1 MNQNHDSN
9 SRSNVRSICS
19 VASLERRLDECVGS
33 QDYVEVIHALVLTRR
48 QGAVRVLATLL
59 DSTGPIAEESIAGLV
74 ALAREGL
81 DVVPAMRRCADS
93 DDYEMIRHAH
103 RVLRELGDA
112 ASAKWLREDDGE
124 RIEAYLDT
132 KGFTP
137 EEALALAGTA
147 LGNDGT
153 DEEGVA

>member
-1 MNQNHDSN
+1 MNQNQNSN

-81 DVVPAMRRCADS
+81 DVVPAMRRCVDS

-112 ASAKWLREDDGE
+112 ASARWLREDDGE
-124 RIEAYLDT
+124 RIDAYLDR
-132 KGFTP
+132 KGFTL
-137 EEALALAGTA
+137 EDAIARLDVV